1 MDNLRISEVF
11 DLVADL
17 LEFQGANP
25 FRVRAYRNAARTIH
39 DYPEQMQAIVGQS
52 DRDLSD
58 IPGLGKDLA
67 EKVSTLSTT
76 GSLPLLEELQSQ
88 VPHSVLSLLRIPG
101 LGPKKAAL
109 LFKELN
115 IATLDQLRAACE
127 AHEVQKLKGFAAK
140 TEETILSGIA
150 LAQTAGER
158 MLWADADAYAQ
169 AIKTYLQACPSVELL
184 EVAGSY
190 RRGKDTI
197 GDLDFLVVSRDVDKV
212 MDHFAGFPDLAGV
225 MGRGPTKIAIRLSGG
240 LQVDMRVVPPESF
253 GAALVYFTGSKGHNI
268 ILRSLAKDRGLK
280 INEYGVF
287 RVDASGET
295 LIAGRAEKDVYG
307 TLGLPWI
314 PPELREA
321 RREFQWAAENK
332 LPKLIEIDDLCADLH
347 MHTTET
353 DGAASLEEMV
363 AAARARGLQ
372 YIAITDHSKRVTM
385 ARGLDAARL
394 RHQWTQIDKLNR
406 TLRGFKVLKGVEVD
420 ILEKGGLDLD
430 DDVLGEADWVVASVH
445 YGQNQPR
452 QQITERM
459 LGAIKNPHVCA
470 IAHPTGRL
478 INRRKPYDVD
488 LDAVF
493 RAARD
498 YGKMMELNANP
509 HRLDLDDVACATA
522 KSLGIPI
529 VISSDAHSTEGFG
542 VLRYGVL
549 QARRGGLTKRDVANT
564 RPLAKF
570 QELVEKGR
578 RQAPR

>member
-1 MDNLRISEVF
+1 MNNFRISEVF
-11 DLVADL
+11 DLIADL

-25 FRVRAYRNAARTIH
+25 FRVRAYRNGARTIH
-39 DYPEQMQAIVGQS
+39 DYPEQMQTILGQA
-52 DRDLSD
+52 DRKLTD

-67 EKVSTLSTT
+67 EKVAALCAT
-76 GSLPLLEELQSQ
+76 GTVPLLEELQSQ
-88 VPHSVLSLLRIPG
+88 VPQSVLTLLRIPG
-101 LGPKKAAL
+101 LGPKKAAV

-115 IATLDQLRAACE
+115 ISTLDQLRAACE
-127 AHEVQKLKGFAAK
+127 AQEIRKLKGFGAK
-140 TEETILSGIA
+140 TEEAILSGIA
-150 LAQTAGER
+150 MAKTAGDR
-158 MLWADADAYAQ
+158 MRWADADAIAQ
-169 AIKTYLQACPSVELL
+169 TIKTYLQTCPDVEQL

-197 GDLDFLVVSRDVDKV
+197 GDLDFLVVSSDVEKV
-212 MDHFAGFPDLAGV
+212 MDHFAAFDESAGV
-225 MGRGPTKIAIRLSGG
+225 IGRGPTKIAIRLASG
-240 LQVDMRVVPPESF
+240 LQVDMRVVPAESF
-253 GAALVYFTGSKGHNI
+253 GAALVYFTGSKDHNI

-287 RVDASGET
+287 RVDTKREK
-295 LIAGRAEKDVYG
+295 LIAGRTEKEVYD

-332 LPKLIEIDDLCADLH
+332 LPKLIELDDLCADLH
-347 MHTTET
+347 MHTTAT
-353 DGAASLEEMV
+353 DGNASLEEMV

-394 RHQWTQIDKLNR
+394 RRQWKEIDELNR

-452 QQITERM
+452 QQITDRM
-459 LGAIKNPHVCA
+459 LGALENPYVCA

-488 LDAVF
+488 LEAVL

-498 YGKMMELNANP
+498 NGKMMELNANP
-509 HRLDLDDVACATA
+509 SRLDLDDVACATA
-522 KSLGIPI
+522 KSLGVPI
-529 VISSDAHSTEGFG
+529 VISSDSHSTEGFG

-549 QARRGGLTKRDVANT
+549 QARRAGLTKRDVANT
-564 RPLAKF
+564 RPLEKF
-570 QELVEKGR
+570 KELVEKGR
-578 RQAPR
+578 DKAHR